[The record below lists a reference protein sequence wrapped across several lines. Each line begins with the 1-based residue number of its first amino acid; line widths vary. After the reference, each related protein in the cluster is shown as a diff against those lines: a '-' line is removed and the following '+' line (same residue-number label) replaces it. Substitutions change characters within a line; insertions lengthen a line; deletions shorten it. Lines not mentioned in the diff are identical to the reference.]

1 MKTVSC
7 FWVQLNCFPDTN
19 ASLSCQLYLSIQFPV
34 NLNVNIFEEC
44 LLLSTIHGENMSY
57 PSNHSFTTCSTRM
70 GCVQQTFSKSQPLPS
85 WFAHRAPTMR
95 IIISGY
101 CVSLP
106 HTTNIVQD
114 SSNYAIRSQESA
126 DREYTFVSDPFKGT
140 VAKY

>member
-7 FWVQLNCFPDTN
+7 FWVQLNLSLIQTQ
-19 ASLSCQLYLSIQFPV
+19 ASAVSCISVYSDQFPI

-44 LLLSTIHGENMSY
+44 LLISTIHSENMSY
-57 PSNHSFTTCSTRM
+57 PSNHSFTTCTRM
-70 GCVQQTFSKSQPLPS
+70 GCVQQTFSKSLPS
-85 WFAHRAPTMR
+85 WFAHRAPTMQ

-114 SSNYAIRSQESA
+114 SSNYVIRSQESA